1 MGNQFDIEEIKNMV
15 SNIGTT
21 LIGTDSVI
29 NPYTMGTEQLD
40 NNNEDIKTDIYG
52 IYQRVND
59 IQAHLTG
66 LESNVNYSL
75 SKILERLDVISRT
88 PSVIAFLA
96 LDKIRDYIDAYDEDG
111 VISSEGLITAIETIK
126 GVLNG
131 QNRND
136 NDRRA

>member
-59 IQAHLTG
+59 LQAHLNG
-66 LESNVNYSL
+66 LESNVNYLL
-75 SKILERLDVISRT
+75 SKILERLDVISKT

-96 LDKIRDYIDAYDEDG
+96 LDKIRDYIVMYDNNG
-111 VISSEGLITAIETIK
+111 VINSSSLMSAIDRIK
-126 GVLNG
+126 EVLSG
-131 QNRND
+131 EKK
-136 NDRRA
+136 

>member
-59 IQAHLTG
+59 IQAHLNG
-66 LESNVNYSL
+66 LESNINYSL
-75 SKILERLDVISRT
+75 SKILERLDVISKT

-96 LDKIRDYIDAYDEDG
+96 LDKIRDYIVMYDNNG
-111 VISSEGLITAIETIK
+111 VINSSSLMSAIDRIK
-126 GVLNG
+126 EVLSG
-131 QNRND
+131 EKK
-136 NDRRA
+136 

>member
-40 NNNEDIKTDIYG
+40 NSNEDIKTGIDDIHR
-52 IYQRVND
+52 RVD
-59 IQAHLTG
+59 YIQAHLNG
-66 LESNVNYSL
+66 LESNVNYLL
-75 SKILERLDVISRT
+75 SKILERLDVISKT

-96 LDKIRDYIDAYDEDG
+96 LDKIRDYIVMYDNNG
-111 VISSEGLITAIETIK
+111 VINSSSLMGAIDRIK
-126 GVLNG
+126 EVLSG
-131 QNRND
+131 EKK
-136 NDRRA
+136 

>member
-1 MGNQFDIEEIKNMV
+1 MDNQFDIEEIKNMV

-66 LESNVNYSL
+66 LESNVNYTL
-75 SKILERLDVISRT
+75 SKILERLDVISRA

-96 LDKIRDYIDAYDEDG
+96 LDKIRDYIVMYDNNG
-111 VISSEGLITAIETIK
+111 VINSSSLMGAIDRIK
-126 GVLNG
+126 EVLSG
-131 QNRND
+131 EKK
-136 NDRRA
+136 

>member
-29 NPYTMGTEQLD
+29 NPYTMGANQLD

-59 IQAHLTG
+59 IQAHLNG
-66 LESNVNYSL
+66 LESNVNYLL
-75 SKILERLDVISRT
+75 SKILERLDVISKT

-96 LDKIRDYIDAYDEDG
+96 LDKIRDYIVMYDNNG
-111 VISSEGLITAIETIK
+111 VINSSSLMGAIDRIK
-126 GVLNG
+126 EVLSG
-131 QNRND
+131 EKK
-136 NDRRA
+136 

>member
-59 IQAHLTG
+59 IQSHLTG
-66 LESNVNYSL
+66 LESNVNYLL
-75 SKILERLDVISRT
+75 SKILERLDVISKT

-96 LDKIRDYIDAYDEDG
+96 LDKIKDYIVMYDDAG
-111 VISSEGLITAIETIK
+111 VIDSKSLMGAIDRIK
-126 GVLNG
+126 EVLSG
-131 QNRND
+131 EKK
-136 NDRRA
+136 

>member
-59 IQAHLTG
+59 IQSHLNG
-66 LESNVNYSL
+66 LESNVNYLL
-75 SKILERLDVISRT
+75 SKILERLDVISRA

-126 GVLNG
+126 GVLSG
-131 QNRND
+131 GKK
-136 NDRRA
+136 